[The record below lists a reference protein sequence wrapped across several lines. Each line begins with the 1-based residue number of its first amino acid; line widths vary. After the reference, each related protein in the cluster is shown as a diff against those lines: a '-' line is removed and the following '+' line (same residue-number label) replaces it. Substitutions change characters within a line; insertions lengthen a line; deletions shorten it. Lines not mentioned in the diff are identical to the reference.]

1 VRLVPLAFLAV
12 IVAGTLIL
20 LLPVSRNGQAGASV
34 LTAAFTAVSA
44 TCLTGLTVVDTA
56 TYWSPFG
63 QTVILGLIQVG
74 GFGVM
79 SMATLLA
86 LLVFGR
92 IGVHGALVA
101 QTDSHT
107 SALGDVR
114 GALKTIALS
123 TLAIES
129 LITLVLTGRFYFGLG
144 EPLPRALWH
153 GLFHALSAFNNAG
166 FALYTDNLMGFV
178 ADPWIIVPLCAAII
192 AGGIGFPVYYELIRR
207 RSRPRHWSIHA
218 RITVIGYFGLTAIS
232 TASFAIVEWSNP
244 GTLGGLG
251 TGGRILGA
259 LMGGVTPRTAGF
271 SSVDYAQVQ
280 PETMLLDTIMMFIG
294 GGSAGTAGGIKVG
307 TFLILAFVIWAE
319 VRGEPQVVIGR
330 RAIPTST
337 IREALSVALL
347 GVAAVVAGTGFL
359 LADSDQSLERVA
371 FEAASA
377 FGASGLSPG
386 ITASFNAYG
395 QIVLMVLMFVGRLGP
410 VTAATA
416 LALNRRRRFYRLAE
430 ERPLVG

>member
-1 VRLVPLAFLAV
+1 MRLVPLAFLTVIAV
-12 IVAGTLIL
+12 GTVL
-20 LLPVSRNGQAGASV
+20 LMLPVSRNGEAGANLLV
-34 LTAAFTAVSA
+34 AAFTSVSA
-44 TCLTGLTVVDTA
+44 TCVTGLTVVDTA

-86 LLVFGR
+86 LLVFGK
-92 IGVHGALVA
+92 IGVHGSLVA

-107 SALGDVR
+107 TALGDVR

-123 TLAIES
+123 TVAIEVT
-129 LITLVLTGRFYFGLG
+129 ITLVLTARFFFGLG
-144 EPLPRALWH
+144 ESLPTALWH
-153 GLFHALSAFNNAG
+153 GSFHAVSAFNNAG
-166 FALYTDNLMGFV
+166 FALYSDNIMGFV
-178 ADPWIIVPLCAAII
+178 ADPWFIVPLCVAII
-192 AGGIGFPVYYELIRR
+192 AGGIGFPVYYELVRR
-207 RSRPRHWSIHA
+207 RSSPKHWSVHA
-218 RITVIGYFGLTAIS
+218 RITVIGYFAFAALS
-232 TASFAIVEWSNP
+232 TLSFAVVEWHNA

-251 TGGRILGA
+251 TDGKILGA

-271 SSVDYAQVQ
+271 NSIDYAQVT

-330 RAIPTST
+330 RAIPTAT
-337 IREALSVALL
+337 IREALTVALL
-347 GVAAVVAGTGFL
+347 GVAAVVLGTAFL
-359 LADSDQSLERVA
+359 LADSDQPLERVA

-377 FGASGLSPG
+377 FGTTGLSAG
-386 ITASFNAYG
+386 ITASFDAYG

-410 VTAATA
+410 ITAATA

-430 ERPLVG
+430 EAPLVG